1 MATAPQRQ
9 PLLEELPEAAFR
21 RISEVVE
28 RHLGIRLP
36 PEKRTMVEQRL
47 RRPLEQA
54 GHATWAAFAAGLT
67 EPVPLATMDLLANA
81 LTTNHTAFWREPEH
95 FVHYRDEVLPERL
108 EAKARTR
115 DLRVWCAAAATG
127 EEPYQL
133 AMIQQD
139 AVPPGWTAGLLATDI
154 SERAL
159 TTARAGRYSAERLG
173 RLPPR
178 WRERYVQADATG
190 GVMTP
195 ALRSQITFRR
205 LNLLGPWSFQGR
217 FDVVF
222 CRNVLIYFEAPVRDG
237 IVRRLVDQLEVGGV
251 LYVGHTENV
260 RRDLAPIA
268 QLATGVWRKVRSA

>member
-1 MATAPQRQ
+1 MSTAALAQ
-9 PLLEELPEAAFR
+9 PLVEELPEAAFR
-21 RISEVVE
+21 RIAEVVE

-47 RRPLEQA
+47 RRPLERA
-54 GHATWAAFAAGLT
+54 RHASWAAFAASLT
-67 EPVPLATMDLLANA
+67 EPIPVATMDLLANA

-108 EAKARTR
+108 EANARTR

-139 AVPPGWTAGLLATDI
+139 AVPSGWTAGLLATDV

-159 TTARAGRYSAERLG
+159 ATARAGRYAAERLA
-173 RLPPR
+173 RLPPA
-178 WRERYVQADATG
+178 WRERYVEPDGTG
-190 GVMTP
+190 GVMAP
-195 ALRSQITFRR
+195 QLRSQITFRR
-205 LNLLGPWSFQGR
+205 LNLLGPWSFQR
-217 FDVVF
+217 KFDVVF
-222 CRNVLIYFEAPVRDG
+222 CRNVLIYFEAPVRDA
-237 IVRRLVDQLEVGGV
+237 IVRRLVDQLVVGGV

-268 QLATGVWRKVRSA
+268 QLATGAWRKVRPA